1 MIEGKKKRW
10 HITKDDI
17 LSLDTVTYTNVAVA
31 KLKPLPS
38 ICEPNSSIA
47 NHFVEIFNNDGKQ
60 LEEIPMAE
68 IDSEDSFGKFAVDAS
83 NTIYLVIAKNE
94 KVEVEEQVK
103 EEVPDNSIPMTDLQP
118 AIKNE
123 SKVDGKEAGTQT
135 EDEKGKTKEDL
146 GKVATGEHDTSK
158 DSEHVETVVKLR
170 SVEAPNVSQLSAT
183 VISPEGEVKTKTIIK
198 TVKKIVMKPLNLTL
212 EDIKKKFQYFDVVY
226 KLKDSVKIIEGEFL
240 LTVYDNLKDFYI
252 YKSLPVDE
260 NKMMTLMKTL
270 ISNSDTASMGLLE
283 FYTEPLLSE

>member
-1 MIEGKKKRW
+1 MIDGKKKRW

-38 ICEPNSSIA
+38 ICEPNSSIV
-47 NHFVEIFNNDGKQ
+47 NHFVEIFDNDGKQ

-68 IDSEDSFGKFAVDAS
+68 IDSEASIGKFAVDAS
-83 NTIYLVIAKNE
+83 NTIYLVIAKTE

-103 EEVPDNSIPMTDLQP
+103 EEVPDNSIPMTELQP
-118 AIKNE
+118 AVKND
-123 SKVDGKEAGTQT
+123 SKVESKEAGTQT
-135 EDEKGKTKEDL
+135 EDEKNKAKEDS
-146 GKVATGEHDTSK
+146 GKGVTAEHDTSK
-158 DSEHVETVVKLR
+158 DNEHTEIVAKSR
-170 SVEAPNVSQLSAT
+170 SVEVPTVSQLSAT

-198 TVKKIVMKPLNLTL
+198 TVKKIVTKPLSLTL
-212 EDIKKKFQYFDVVY
+212 EEIKKRFQYFDVIY
-226 KLKDSVKIIEGEFL
+226 RLKDSVKVVEGEFL

-260 NKMMTLMKTL
+260 AKMMTLMKTL
-270 ISNSDTASMGLLE
+270 ISSSDTSSMGLLE
-283 FYTEPLLSE
+283 FYTEPLLAE